1 VVRNVTPPAG
11 LTFHESSARLPIIDA
26 VLWFFVAGG
35 IIVFTLLPLAA
46 EKRDPYP
53 WGFGAI
59 AWTIAAAAIFGG
71 VSTLNRTK
79 AFTLN
84 REKGIL
90 IFWSVFFG
98 RRSERRIPL
107 SGFTQVGVRTWIQT
121 GRRGVGRCY
130 DLDLRGPKQRQSL
143 AQYVPANQVANIRA
157 IADYLKFPITVE
169 NRDPDR
175 APRSEL

>member
-1 VVRNVTPPAG
+1 MRNTTPPEG
-11 LTFHESSARLPIIDA
+11 LTFRNSKARLPIVDA
-26 VLWFFVAGG
+26 AMWFFAAACIVAL
-35 IIVFTLLPLAA
+35 TLLPLGG

-59 AWTIAAAAIFGG
+59 AWTIAAVVVFGG
-71 VSTLNRTK
+71 VATLNRMK
-79 AFTLN
+79 AVTLN
-84 REKGIL
+84 REKGTV

-121 GRRGVGRCY
+121 SRSGIGRCY

-143 AQYVPANQVANIRA
+143 AEYTPANEAANIRA

-175 APRSEL
+175 EPRSEL